1 MTAPTGIPRPW
12 LALLCCLFVAIPFLF
27 VTFPP
32 ITDLP
37 QQSAQIRL
45 FLQAWH
51 DPSASPYKIQWFT
64 PYSLSYLMLGISWA
78 LFGGQN
84 SGRIA
89 MLAIVILWVISI
101 HLTASRRDRSTAAAA
116 LSCLFALNHTVYW
129 GFYSFEIGWPA
140 FLVWFSLNSE
150 GSSDRFSLRDALL
163 WLGCALLLYTSHVLW
178 FLAGLA
184 WLVARGIVFRRPV
197 KETMMRLAYVMPL
210 VVVAWIWHASFAGS
224 SMATPPL
231 WAPGGPIVRLSFSW
245 ISDAALGGL
254 KGPTVSLFFAATLA
268 WVLVSV
274 VQNRKTFGT
283 SVDMELLLA
292 AGLFFVFVL
301 VLPDKYMNTIRFC
314 QRWMPPA
321 MIMLLLAVPAP
332 IIRPLLRQAAVLIV
346 VAAFSV
352 TTTAAWV
359 RFEREELSGLKEAL
373 ASLPSNPKVLGLDL
387 IHKSD
392 LIKGYPFIQIFA
404 YSQVL
409 KGGTL
414 NFSFAEFSPCLVV
427 FKSRTAPPWTHGL
440 EWYPTQVKESDLQY
454 FDYVLINGTKQ
465 IHEVSAAQGGLT
477 PVTKTGRWRLY
488 RVKAPRG

>member
-1 MTAPTGIPRPW
+1 MPRSW
-12 LALLCCLFVAIPFLF
+12 FALLCCLFVAAPFLF

-45 FLQAWH
+45 FLEALH
-51 DPSASPYKIQWFT
+51 DPSGSPYKIQWFT

-78 LFGGQN
+78 FFGGQN
-84 SGRIA
+84 AGRIA
-89 MLAIVILWVISI
+89 MLAIAILWVISI
-101 HLTASRRDRSTAAAA
+101 HLTASRRDRSTAAATLA
-116 LSCLFALNHTVYW
+116 CLFILNHMVYW

-140 FLVWFSLNSE
+140 FLIWFSLNAE
-150 GSSDRFSLRDALL
+150 GSSERFSLRDAIL

-178 FLAGLA
+178 FMAGVA
-184 WLVARGIVFRRPV
+184 WLALRGIVFRRPV
-197 KETMMRLAYVMPL
+197 KETLIRLAYVAPL
-210 VVVAWIWHASFAGS
+210 VVVAWIWYPSFAGS

-231 WAPGGPIVRLSFSW
+231 WALGPISRLSFSW
-245 ISDAALGGL
+245 LSDAALGGI
-254 KGPTVSLFFAATLA
+254 KGPTESFFFTAALA

-274 VQNRKTFGT
+274 VQHRKNLK
-283 SVDMELLLA
+283 SALDMELLLA
-292 AGLFFVFVL
+292 ACLFFVL
-301 VLPDKYMNTIRFC
+301 ALLLPDKYMNTIRFG

-332 IIRPLLRQAAVLIV
+332 IVRPLLRQVAALIL

-359 RFEREELSGLKEAL
+359 RFEKRELSGLKEAL
-373 ASLPSNPKVLGLDL
+373 ASLPSSPKVLGLDL
-387 IHKSD
+387 VQKSD
-392 LIKGYPFIQIFA
+392 LITGHPFIQVFA

-427 FKSRTAPPWTHGL
+427 FKKEFAKPWTHGL
-440 EWYPTQVKESDLQY
+440 EWFPGLVQESDLQY
-454 FDYVLINGTKQ
+454 FDYVLINGTDQ
-465 IHEVSAAQGGLT
+465 IHAASMAQSRLT
-477 PVTKTGRWRLY
+477 PVTKEGRWRLY
-488 RVKAPRG
+488 RVKAPQK